1 MPDIILIELI
11 TQSAVAV
18 VTALLMVRGSF
29 QSVFMLCVF
38 YQRLNNMCVCVSERW
53 KWLQSCVSVPLAS
66 NLLVRGGR
74 GGGEEPPKVVPGS
87 FPEGTFWITARLR
100 NISSVLLRGRN
111 KTGSSV
117 SRAGD
122 SSGTV

>member
-11 TQSAVAV
+11 TESAVAV

-53 KWLQSCVSVPLAS
+53 KWLQSCVSVPPAS
-66 NLLVRGGR
+66 NLLVG

-100 NISSVLLRGRN
+100 SISSVLLRGRN